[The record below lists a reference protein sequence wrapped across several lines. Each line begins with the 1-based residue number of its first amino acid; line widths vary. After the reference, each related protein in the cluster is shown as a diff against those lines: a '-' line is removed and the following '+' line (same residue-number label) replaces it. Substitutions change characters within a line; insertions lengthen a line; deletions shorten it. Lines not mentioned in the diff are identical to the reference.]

1 VIKLDEEQAA
11 AYARYKR
18 AADAVGIGK
27 RVRGAWVPF
36 SDVLGS
42 LKPDGVATPLFIPND
57 AWLEYKLAAEAWLRV
72 EPRFRHDERLRSTRG
87 DYDHEDSWDEPEA
100 RVKDTFTLIKEGES

>member
-1 VIKLDEEQAA
+1 M
-11 AYARYKR
+11 
-18 AADAVGIGK
+18 
-27 RVRGAWVPF
+27 
-36 SDVLGS
+36 
-42 LKPDGVATPLFIPND
+42 
-57 AWLEYKLAAEAWLRV
+57 AAEAWLRV